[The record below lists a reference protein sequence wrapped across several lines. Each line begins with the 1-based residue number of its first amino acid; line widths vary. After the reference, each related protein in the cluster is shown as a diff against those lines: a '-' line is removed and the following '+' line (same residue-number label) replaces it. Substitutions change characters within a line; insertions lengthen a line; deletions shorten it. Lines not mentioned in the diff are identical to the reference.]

1 MKRNIDKA
9 VKEYDKY
16 ISKHPKCD
24 LHMSEMT
31 AIIDKAFSSRGGM
44 DGTISS
50 MVLGYK
56 QGFMVGYRAALRDM
70 KKKEGLKHGK
80 SN

>member
-16 ISKHPKCD
+16 IGKHPKCD

-31 AIIDKAFSSRGGM
+31 AIIDKAFTLRNGR
-44 DGTISS
+44 DGAIFS

-56 QGFMVGYRAALRDM
+56 QGFMVGYRAALRDIS
-70 KKKEGLKHGK
+70 KKKGRC
-80 SN
+80 